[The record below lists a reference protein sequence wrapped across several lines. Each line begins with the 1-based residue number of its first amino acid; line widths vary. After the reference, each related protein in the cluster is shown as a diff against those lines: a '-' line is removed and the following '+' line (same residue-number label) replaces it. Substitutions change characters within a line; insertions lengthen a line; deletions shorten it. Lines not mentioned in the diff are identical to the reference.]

1 MVIASRRIWLM
12 TGIELAQ
19 HCLERTVIPLA
30 HHLDTVSDQE
40 GGADPLPR
48 LIMTF
53 RAKAVIDDLGSTGG
67 ADIHEE
73 RQSNV
78 VLLRHRQHG
87 VSRIE
92 HLLGPVLAGFALD
105 SGSSVQYV
113 EPVTSTDVR
122 RLSRSAESEFLG
134 AEHHDVDMGMVEQ
147 TFRM

>member
-1 MVIASRRIWLM
+1 M

-30 HHLDTVSDQE
+30 HHLDTMSDQE
-40 GGADPLPR
+40 GSADTLPR
-48 LIMTF
+48 LIMTL

-67 ADIHEE
+67 ADVHEE

-78 VLLRHRQHG
+78 VPLRHCQHG

-92 HLLGPVLAGFALD
+92 HLLGPVLARFVLD

-122 RLSRSAESEFLG
+122 RLSRSAEGEFLG
-134 AEHHDVDMGMVEQ
+134 AEHHDVDVGMVEQ